1 MKLLFLIAALVPTIM
16 YTHAQ
21 NDRFSSVNIE
31 EVLSNKRLLSA
42 YIKCMLDK
50 GRCTPEGK
58 ELKSHISDALQT
70 GCENC
75 TDMQKDGVRKVI
87 SHLVKKEKEYWNQ
100 LVEKYDSEGI
110 YSEKYE
116 NELKSLDR

>member
-1 MKLLFLIAALVPTIM
+1 MKLLILAVALVAPFINI
-16 YTHAQ
+16 HAQ
-21 NDRFSSVNIE
+21 NDRYKSVNIE
-31 EVLSNKRLLSA
+31 EVLSNKRLLGA

-58 ELKSHISDALQT
+58 ELKSHITEALQN

-75 TDMQKDGVRKVI
+75 TDIQKDSVRQVI
-87 SHLVKKEKEYWNQ
+87 GHLVKKEEDYWKQ

-116 NELKSLDR
+116 NELKSL

>member
-1 MKLLFLIAALVPTIM
+1 MKLLFLIATLVAIFV
-16 YTHAQ
+16 YTYAQ
-21 NDRFSSVNIE
+21 NDRFNSVNIE

-58 ELKSHISDALQT
+58 ELKSHISDALQN
-70 GCENC
+70 GCESC
-75 TDMQKDGVRKVI
+75 TDMQKNGVRKVI
-87 SHLVKKEKEYWNQ
+87 GHLVKKEKDYWNQ

-116 NELKSLDR
+116 NELNSLDR